1 MSIHLA
7 YRSLNTHRKT
17 SFMDPS
23 RTCVP
28 GLYLIS
34 EDDFHFA
41 IVFTTF
47 GEERDEDG
55 VDGIRQL
62 GTERADIVHYEGSK
76 TKNIDDVSCNS
87 CHTDTYRK
95 CLGCEERHGIPR

>member
-7 YRSLNTHRKT
+7 YRSLNTYRKA

-23 RTCVP
+23 RACVP

-47 GEERDEDG
+47 GEERDENG

-62 GTERADIVHYEGSK
+62 GTKRADIVHYEGLK
-76 TKNIDDVSCNS
+76 
-87 CHTDTYRK
+87 
-95 CLGCEERHGIPR
+95 PRI